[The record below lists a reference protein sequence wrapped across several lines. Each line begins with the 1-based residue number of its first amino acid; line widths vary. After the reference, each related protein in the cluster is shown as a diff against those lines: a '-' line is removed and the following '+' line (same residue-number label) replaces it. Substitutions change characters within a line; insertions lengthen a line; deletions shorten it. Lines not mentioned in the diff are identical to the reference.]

1 MISSLVFMNDI
12 TTTISDINQLKDM
25 LTVLEYVC
33 NKWHLKINYKKSGVL
48 IFNNKNSNT
57 DNSKV
62 IVGNKAYS
70 IKTKMKY
77 LGETLTNDLKITQH
91 LKEKKTNIQSILH
104 VCIYITKNEIL
115 SQMKTRT
122 LIKLYETTILPTLL
136 YGCETWYINRED
148 IKELTD
154 IQFTIIRTILK
165 LPISTPKP
173 ALLGEIGDFPI
184 ELNIGERKLIY
195 LHKAITSK
203 TRINDISHIQIVEY
217 SNNKESIINQNIKLL
232 EKYNINETKKQLG

>member
-1 MISSLVFMNDI
+1 
-12 TTTISDINQLKDM
+12 
-25 LTVLEYVC
+25 
-33 NKWHLKINYKKSGVL
+33 
-48 IFNNKNSNT
+48 
-57 DNSKV
+57 
-62 IVGNKAYS
+62 
-70 IKTKMKY
+70 MKY

-91 LKEKKTNIQSILH
+91 LTEKKTNIQSILH

-122 LIKLYETTILPTLL
+122 LIKLYETTILQTLL

-173 ALLGEIGDFPI
+173 ALLGEIEDFPI

-232 EKYNINETKKQLG
+232 EKYNINETKKNN